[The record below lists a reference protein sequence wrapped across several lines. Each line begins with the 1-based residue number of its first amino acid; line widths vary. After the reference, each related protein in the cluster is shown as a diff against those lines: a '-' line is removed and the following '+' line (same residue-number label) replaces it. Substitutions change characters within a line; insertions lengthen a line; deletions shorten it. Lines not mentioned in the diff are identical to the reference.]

1 MFDKVLNIP
10 LIKDKIPSTIDLIK
24 NLDFASKIAELDKK
38 NSKDDNFNKK
48 RNRSQSFL
56 TKLQSNIRRTTDF
69 RHWNN

>member
-24 NLDFASKIAELDKK
+24 NLDFASKIAELDKE

-48 RNRSQSFL
+48 RNRSQSFP
-56 TKLQSNIRRTTDF
+56 TKL
-69 RHWNN
+69 

>member
-10 LIKDKIPSTIDLIK
+10 LIKDKIPSTTDLIK

-48 RNRSQSFL
+48 RNRSQSFP
-56 TKLQSNIRRTTDF
+56 TKL
-69 RHWNN
+69 